1 MVTFNINFNLE
12 YIYANLG
19 RTATGNRFT
28 KMINSFNFKNT
39 ANTSVLPLKNGPL
52 LTLWEGGEPHSLEKY
67 SLNTIGLFPTKTPF
81 SAHPKV
87 CSRTNQIYNIGVE

>member
-1 MVTFNINFNLE
+1 MEQYLRSHFQNMTDLLDPIDLYKHKDLRMKKLKMVILKYKFNLE

-39 ANTSVLPLKNGPL
+39 ANTSVLPLK
-52 LTLWEGGEPHSLEKY
+52 
-67 SLNTIGLFPTKTPF
+67 
-81 SAHPKV
+81 
-87 CSRTNQIYNIGVE
+87 